1 MKIKILILTLF
12 ACLLFSGLGFADE
25 IIVSINGNVVENDGL
40 VLIESGVLYGLVS
53 EFANNVGI
61 EVRWL
66 ENAKLAVLMIGED
79 YVSFG
84 IETNQLI
91 INNRR
96 YEMENHTILRNGRIY
111 APIDVL
117 FEHLDIEHEWNESLI
132 HVELNNELLNVEPDS
147 VVKVYPYT
155 EEDLLWLA
163 RIIEVEARGKSVS
176 AKTAVGNVVMNRVAS
191 PRFPNTVYEV
201 IFQKGQFPP
210 AYRSSFASSV
220 PTESSIVAAKRA
232 FLGVKVAEDC
242 LFFNYIPFKTKADDF
257 YKLIEG
263 NYFYH

>member
-1 MKIKILILTLF
+1 MKIKVLILTLF
-12 ACLLFSGLGFADE
+12 ACLVLSGLGFADE
-25 IIVSINGNVVENDGL
+25 IIVSINGQVVDNDGL
-40 VLIESGVLYGLVS
+40 VLVESGVLYGLVS

-91 INNRR
+91 INNKR
-96 YEMENHTILRNGRIY
+96 YEMANHTIVRNGRIY

-117 FEHLDIEHEWNESLI
+117 FEHLEIEHEWNESLV
-132 HVELNNELLNVEPDS
+132 HVDLRNERLSVEPDS
-147 VVKVYPYT
+147 VIHVYPYT

-163 RIIEVEARGKSVS
+163 RIIEVEARGKSIIG
-176 AKTAVGNVVMNRVAS
+176 KTAVGNVVMNRIAS

-201 IFQKGQFPP
+201 IFQRGQFPP
-210 AYRSSFASSV
+210 AHRSSFANSV
-220 PTESSIVAAKRA
+220 PTESSIIAAKRA
-232 FLGVKVAEDC
+232 FLGVKVAEES
-242 LFFNYIPFKTKADDF
+242 LFFNYIPFKSKADDF
-257 YKLIEG
+257 FKLIEG
-263 NYFYH
+263 NYFYY